1 MVSPLVI
8 CNGVIRSGST
18 WSYNVCRLLAELL
31 AKRRG
36 ESSHGGYLNAL
47 DLEKSLQA
55 EVYFR
60 QGPAVFKAHGT
71 GPLISEWIRTGK
83 AKAVCTLRDLRD
95 CVASDVAFMN
105 TGFDSSVQRVVN
117 SLKSL
122 ECYEDFG
129 RTLFVHY
136 EEMMKDRLAEIRLIA
151 AYLNIRIDQKEL
163 EWIDEQTNITTSRKL
178 CSQIRR
184 ARGRSV

>member
-117 SLKSL
+117 SLNR
-122 ECYEDFG
+122 DFPYD
-129 RTLFVHY
+129 TTP
-136 EEMMKDRLAEIRLIA
+136 
-151 AYLNIRIDQKEL
+151 
-163 EWIDEQTNITTSRKL
+163 TNV
-178 CSQIRR
+178 
-184 ARGRSV
+184 AGHFA